1 MIYKNQNNNNF
12 QSSSEITKERDE
24 LKEKIANIEF
34 LTIALEEIFLF
45 RANNDN
51 IWKIYTKAIQE
62 IIKGKEKENTKELKE
77 LIGQTEFPCLK
88 LKNSTFCEN
97 CDKIEADIECW
108 KKAKEKRNKKK

>member
-12 QSSSEITKERDE
+12 QSFSEITKERDE

-45 RANNDN
+45 RVNNDN

-62 IIKGKEKENTKELKE
+62 IIKGKEAF
-77 LIGQTEFPCLK
+77 LILVMDRVDGNQFT
-88 LKNSTFCEN
+88 
-97 CDKIEADIECW
+97 W
-108 KKAKEKRNKKK
+108 KQHP